1 VFFNTTIDQFLKVLS
16 LCYQSK
22 ACAAYDLVKKELIGL
37 DALNDVIALDALDVP
52 LPVFVVLRTLP
63 DGVAG
68 DLCFV
73 PAVLV

>member
-1 VFFNTTIDQFLKVLS
+1 
-16 LCYQSK
+16 
-22 ACAAYDLVKKELIGL
+22 VKKELIGL